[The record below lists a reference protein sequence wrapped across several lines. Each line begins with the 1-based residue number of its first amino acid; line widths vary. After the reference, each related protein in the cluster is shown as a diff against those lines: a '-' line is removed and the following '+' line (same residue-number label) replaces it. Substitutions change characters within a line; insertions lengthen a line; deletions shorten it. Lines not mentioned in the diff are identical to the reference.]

1 MNVDRQ
7 VHTLFQGEYREA
19 PALFFRRENGKYYL
33 LTSWCTGWAPNQGM
47 CATSHKMNGR
57 WSLNHPFGDETTF
70 DSQPAFVLP
79 YEKENGET
87 VFLYFGDRWGG
98 SGDKY
103 FTSSYI
109 VLPIRFDEYDRA
121 YINWCDAC
129 EI

>member
-7 VHTLFQGEYREA
+7 VHTLFQGEFREA
-19 PALFFRRENGKYYL
+19 PALFYRRENGKYYL
-33 LTSWCTGWAPNQGM
+33 LSSWCTGWAPNQGT
-47 CATSHKMNGR
+47 CASSHKINGR
-57 WSLNHPFGDETTF
+57 WSLNHPFGDQTTF

-98 SGDKY
+98 NGDKY
-103 FTSSYI
+103 FTSSYV
-109 VLPIRFDEYDRA
+109 VLPIRFDEYDHT
-121 YINWCDAC
+121 YIVWCDAC